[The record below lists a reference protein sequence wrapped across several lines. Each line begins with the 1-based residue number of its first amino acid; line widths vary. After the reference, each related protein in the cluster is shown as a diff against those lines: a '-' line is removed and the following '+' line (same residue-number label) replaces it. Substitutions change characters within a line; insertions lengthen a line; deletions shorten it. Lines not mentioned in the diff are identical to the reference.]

1 VTGLSFTDTIL
12 VSKKVYQITRESEAK
27 LKTQGDAPPDDKA
40 VSKAQLRRD
49 LSNNL
54 IQVNPK
60 EPVRQQ
66 ERDVVRQQLV
76 YGWLFQTE
84 YNKHP
89 EHPSTAS
96 KIVYWSRGIIGLRL
110 DIYLVATKKLT
121 G

>member
-49 LSNNL
+49 SSNNL

-60 EPVRQQ
+60 EPVTQQ
-66 ERDVVRQQLV
+66 ARLV
-76 YGWLFQTE
+76 ISKKC
-84 YNKHP
+84 NKHP
-89 EHPSTAS
+89 GRPSTAS
-96 KIVYWSRGIIGLRL
+96 KIVYWSR
-110 DIYLVATKKLT
+110 
-121 G
+121 